1 MGVDQRTGVSNVAT
15 ADRLPERGT
24 SQTPLIQD
32 AEQLLGEFQ
41 RVGRAVADGRWDDLV
56 DVAQF
61 EGTDRELAE
70 ALNAALGSVIEPARA
85 ATGHLVRMA
94 QEDDTAALQVSAAGE
109 ALALQEA
116 VNGCAAAA
124 QAWIERSE
132 KVAEYQSAQVQEIAV
147 ALSGLANGD
156 LDFHIELEEPDE
168 DTQDA
173 HAILSMLAEVVDM
186 SAGAIRKLAADVRP
200 LIDAALS
207 GRLHARIDAAAHSG
221 AYADI
226 AVGINDTLDSV
237 VGAFDAIPAPVQF
250 MDGDFVVQYI
260 NRAGSEL
267 LGAPPDEL
275 VGKTCHEVW
284 GTAKCLTAGCPCAM
298 SMQSGEVSVTD
309 NAVTIGDRALDL
321 SCAAAPLR
329 DSSGQVVG
337 AFEFVTDQTEV
348 TAAARKS
355 EKIAEYQAAQT
366 QELAVALGRLAQ
378 GDLDVAVDL
387 EEGDA
392 DTAEVY
398 QVFTMIA
405 EAVSASAQAVGALA
419 GDANRLAEAAVAG
432 ELGFRADAS
441 RHCGSFREVVEGLN
455 RVLDAVSRPFEEAA
469 QVLGNL
475 AARDLT
481 ARMTGDYQG
490 DYGQIKGA
498 LNSASE
504 QLDQGFSQVAAAAEQ
519 VAAAAAEINGSSQ
532 AVAEGASEQASSL
545 EEISSSLEQMASM
558 TRQNAGNAHEA
569 KGLSD
574 AARVS
579 ADKGLTSMQKLSEAM
594 DKIKASSDQTAK
606 IVKTIDEIAFQTNL
620 LALNAAVE
628 AARAGDA
635 GRGFAVVAEEVR
647 NLAMR
652 SADAAKT
659 TADLIQGS
667 VRNAEDGVATNT
679 EVRANLNEIADQ
691 INKVSQ
697 VMDEIAAAS
706 GQQSEGIDQINLAV
720 GQLDQVTQQNA
731 ANSES
736 SASAAEQLAAQSAE
750 LQSTVAG
757 FELSASEPVAPGPQ
771 PRPPVATPRR
781 GTSAPPADTT
791 PRRAVATRASNAPAS
806 AGVIPFDDDDD
817 GILDDDTVLQR
828 F

>member
-1 MGVDQRTGVSNVAT
+1 MAT
-15 ADRLPERGT
+15 AEKLPERGT
-24 SQTPLIQD
+24 SQKPLIQD

-41 RVGRAVADGRWDDLV
+41 RVSRAVAEGRWDDLA
-56 DVAQF
+56 DVTQF
-61 EGTDRELAE
+61 EGTERELAE

-94 QEDDTAALQVSAAGE
+94 QEDDTAALQASGAGE
-109 ALALQEA
+109 TLALQEA

-124 QAWIERSE
+124 RAWIERSE

-168 DTQDA
+168 DTEDA
-173 HAILSMLAEVVDM
+173 HAILSMLAEVVDT

-207 GRLHARIDAAAHSG
+207 GRLQARIDAAAHSG

-226 AVGINDTLDSV
+226 AVGINDTLDSI

-250 MDGDFVVQYI
+250 MDRDFVIQYI

-267 LGAPPDEL
+267 LGGSPAEL
-275 VGKTCHEVW
+275 AGKTCHQVW

-298 SMQSGEVSVTD
+298 TIETGEVTVADNSVT
-309 NAVTIGDRALDL
+309 VGDRSLDL

-329 DSSGQVVG
+329 DSNGQIVG

-348 TAAARKS
+348 IAAARKS

-398 QVFTMIA
+398 EVFTMIA

-441 RHCGSFREVVEGLN
+441 RHFGSFREVVEGLN
-455 RVLDAVSRPFEEAA
+455 RVLDAVSRPFQEAA
-469 QVLGNL
+469 QVLANL
-475 AARDLT
+475 AERDLT

-490 DYGQIKGA
+490 DYSQIKGA

-504 QLDQGFSQVAAAAEQ
+504 QLDQGFSQVAVAAEQ

-558 TRQNAGNAHEA
+558 TKQNAGNAHEA

-574 AARVS
+574 AARAS
-579 ADKGLTSMQKLSEAM
+579 ADKGLASMQKLSEAM

-635 GRGFAVVAEEVR
+635 GKGFAVVAEEVR

-659 TADLIQGS
+659 TADLIQGA
-667 VRNAEDGVATNT
+667 VRNAEGGVATNT
-679 EVRANLNEIADQ
+679 EVLGNLHEIADQ

-750 LQSTVAG
+750 LESTVAS
-757 FELSASEPVAPGPQ
+757 FELSAVAATAPRSQQRTPV
-771 PRPPVATPRR
+771 TP
-781 GTSAPPADTT
+781 
-791 PRRAVATRASNAPAS
+791 PRRATPARPAASAPRRPVFARPGNAPPPDS
-806 AGVIPFDDDDD
+806 VIPFGDDDE
-817 GILDDDTVLQR
+817 GLMDDDTVLQR